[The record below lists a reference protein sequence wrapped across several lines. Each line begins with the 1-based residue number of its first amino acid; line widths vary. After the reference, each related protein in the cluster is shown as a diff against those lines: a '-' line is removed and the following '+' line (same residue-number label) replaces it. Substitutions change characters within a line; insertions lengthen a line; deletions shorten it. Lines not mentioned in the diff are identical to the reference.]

1 EDDDDDDD
9 DNSLFPT
16 TEPIMPLIPFDLFPI
31 CPFGC
36 QCYVRV
42 VHCSDLGLTS
52 IPRNIP
58 PDTRMIDLQNN
69 KIKEVKE
76 NDLQGLTSLYA
87 LALNNNK
94 ISKIHP
100 KAFQP
105 TKKLRRLYLSHN
117 QLTEIPTN
125 LPKTL
130 AELRIHANKVKK
142 IHKDV
147 FKGMK
152 SLHVLEMSANPLD
165 NDGIEPGAFEGV
177 NIYHIRIAEAKLTS
191 IPKELPSSL
200 LELHLDDNKITT
212 IELEDFNRYK
222 DLQRLGLGN
231 NKIKDVENGSFA
243 NIPSIREIHLEKN
256 KLKKVPPG
264 LPELKY
270 LQVVFLHSNHIA
282 KLGVN
287 DFCPTGRR
295 KKKALY
301 SGISLFN
308 NPVKYWEV
316 QPSTFPFL
324 LSMYC
329 DHRKLKTIP
338 NIPSH
343 VQQLYLQNN
352 DIEAVPAGPFTNV
365 TFLREIN
372 LSHNKIK
379 FHMIDHGVFAKLSN
393 LVQLHLQHNEL
404 EEFPFPLPSSLERLL
419 LGFNKI
425 SQLSGNALE
434 GLPNITMLD
443 LCNNFLDDSGL
454 KGKPFSNTKNLMQLN
469 LCNNKLQTMP
479 PDLPS
484 SLMYLSLEN
493 NSISYIPENYFNRLP
508 KIIALRMSHN
518 NLQNIPRNTFNLPNL
533 LELNLGHNKLTQV
546 FHIPRS
552 LQHLYIEDND
562 IEKEYDEAED
572 NHETHDQETEED
584 HEVED
589 N

>member
-1 EDDDDDDD
+1 MKEYTLLLFLALCSAKPLIGPSYFTLKNMMLQDMEEDDDDDDD

-16 TEPIMPLIPFDLFPI
+16 TEPIIPLIPFDLFPI

-69 KIKEVKE
+69 KIREVKE

-94 ISKIHP
+94 ITKIHP

-130 AELRIHANKVKK
+130 AELRIHANKVNK

-152 SLHVLEMSANPLD
+152 SLHVLEMSANPLN

-191 IPKELPSSL
+191 IPKDLPSSL
-200 LELHLDDNKITT
+200 LELHLDDNKITA

-222 DLQRLGLGN
+222 DLQSYLHADERS
-231 NKIKDVENGSFA
+231 DVFPTYILIILSYCF
-243 NIPSIREIHLEKN
+243 L
-256 KLKKVPPG
+256 L
-264 LPELKY
+264 

-316 QPSTFPFL
+316 QPSTFRCIL
-324 LSMYC
+324 ARNS
-329 DHRKLKTIP
+329 
-338 NIPSH
+338 
-343 VQQLYLQNN
+343 
-352 DIEAVPAGPFTNV
+352 
-365 TFLREIN
+365 
-372 LSHNKIK
+372 
-379 FHMIDHGVFAKLSN
+379 
-393 LVQLHLQHNEL
+393 VQL
-404 EEFPFPLPSSLERLL
+404 
-419 LGFNKI
+419 G
-425 SQLSGNALE
+425 
-434 GLPNITMLD
+434 
-443 LCNNFLDDSGL
+443 NFL
-454 KGKPFSNTKNLMQLN
+454 K
-469 LCNNKLQTMP
+469 
-479 PDLPS
+479 
-484 SLMYLSLEN
+484 
-493 NSISYIPENYFNRLP
+493 
-508 KIIALRMSHN
+508 
-518 NLQNIPRNTFNLPNL
+518 
-533 LELNLGHNKLTQV
+533 
-546 FHIPRS
+546 
-552 LQHLYIEDND
+552 
-562 IEKEYDEAED
+562 
-572 NHETHDQETEED
+572 
-584 HEVED
+584 
-589 N
+589 

>member
-1 EDDDDDDD
+1 EDDYDDDDDDD
-9 DNSLFPT
+9 SLFPT
-16 TEPIMPLIPFDLFPI
+16 IEPIIPLMPFDLFPT

-125 LPKTL
+125 LPRTL
-130 AELRIHANKVKK
+130 AELRIHANKVNK
-142 IHKDV
+142 IPKDI

-152 SLHVLEMSANPLD
+152 SLHVLEISANPI
-165 NDGIEPGAFEGV
+165 NNNGIEPGAFEGV

-191 IPKELPSSL
+191 VPKDFPSSL
-200 LELHLDDNKITT
+200 LELHLDDNKITA
-212 IELEDFNRYK
+212 IELEDFKRYK

-231 NKIKDVENGSFA
+231 NRIKEVENGSFA
-243 NIPSIREIHLEKN
+243 NMPSIREIHLEKN

-308 NPVKYWEV
+308 NPVKECFCP
-316 QPSTFPFL
+316 PSFP

-338 NIPSH
+338 NIPRH

-352 DIEAVPAGPFTNV
+352 DIEAVPARPFTNA

-372 LSHNKIK
+372 LSHNRIK
-379 FHMIDHGVFAKLSN
+379 FHMIDQGVFAKLSN

-404 EEFPFPLPSSLERLL
+404 EEFPFPLPRSLERLL

-425 SQLSGNALE
+425 SRLSGNALE
-434 GLPNITMLD
+434 GIPNLTMLD
-443 LCNNFLDDSGL
+443 LCSNFLEDSAL
-454 KGKPFSNTKNLMQLN
+454 KGKSFSNMKNLMQLN

-518 NLQNIPRNTFNLPNL
+518 NLQDIPPKTFNLPNL
-533 LELNLGHNKLTQV
+533 LELNLGHNKLKQV
-546 FHIPRS
+546 FYIPRS

-562 IEKEYDEAED
+562 IEKEYEEED
-572 NHETHDQETEED
+572 DHDHETEED
-584 HEVED
+584 REAED
-589 N
+589 

>member
-1 EDDDDDDD
+1 MKEYTLLLFLALCSAKPLIGPSYFTLKNMMLQDMEDDDDDDYD

-152 SLHVLEMSANPLD
+152 SLHVLEMSANPLN

-200 LELHLDDNKITT
+200 LELHLDDNKITA

-316 QPSTFPFL
+316 QPSTFRCIL
-324 LSMYC
+324 ARNS
-329 DHRKLKTIP
+329 
-338 NIPSH
+338 
-343 VQQLYLQNN
+343 
-352 DIEAVPAGPFTNV
+352 
-365 TFLREIN
+365 
-372 LSHNKIK
+372 
-379 FHMIDHGVFAKLSN
+379 
-393 LVQLHLQHNEL
+393 VQL
-404 EEFPFPLPSSLERLL
+404 
-419 LGFNKI
+419 G
-425 SQLSGNALE
+425 
-434 GLPNITMLD
+434 
-443 LCNNFLDDSGL
+443 NFL
-454 KGKPFSNTKNLMQLN
+454 K
-469 LCNNKLQTMP
+469 
-479 PDLPS
+479 
-484 SLMYLSLEN
+484 
-493 NSISYIPENYFNRLP
+493 
-508 KIIALRMSHN
+508 
-518 NLQNIPRNTFNLPNL
+518 
-533 LELNLGHNKLTQV
+533 
-546 FHIPRS
+546 
-552 LQHLYIEDND
+552 
-562 IEKEYDEAED
+562 
-572 NHETHDQETEED
+572 
-584 HEVED
+584 
-589 N
+589 

>member
-1 EDDDDDDD
+1 MKEYTLLLFLALCSAKPLIGPSYFTLKNMMLQDMEEDDDEDDN
-9 DNSLFPT
+9 NSLFPT
-16 TEPIMPLIPFDLFPI
+16 TEPIIPLIPFDLFPV

-69 KIKEVKE
+69 KIREVKE
-76 NDLQGLTSLYA
+76 NDLQGLMSLYA

-94 ISKIHP
+94 ITKIHP

-125 LPKTL
+125 LPTTL

-142 IHKDV
+142 IHKDA

-152 SLHVLEMSANPLD
+152 SLHVLEMSANPIN

-191 IPKELPSSL
+191 IPKGLPSSL
-200 LELHLDDNKITT
+200 LELHLDDNKITA
-212 IELEDFNRYK
+212 IEIEDFNRYK

-316 QPSTFPFL
+316 QPSTFRCIL
-324 LSMYC
+324 ARNS
-329 DHRKLKTIP
+329 
-338 NIPSH
+338 
-343 VQQLYLQNN
+343 
-352 DIEAVPAGPFTNV
+352 
-365 TFLREIN
+365 
-372 LSHNKIK
+372 
-379 FHMIDHGVFAKLSN
+379 
-393 LVQLHLQHNEL
+393 VQL
-404 EEFPFPLPSSLERLL
+404 
-419 LGFNKI
+419 G
-425 SQLSGNALE
+425 
-434 GLPNITMLD
+434 
-443 LCNNFLDDSGL
+443 NFL
-454 KGKPFSNTKNLMQLN
+454 K
-469 LCNNKLQTMP
+469 
-479 PDLPS
+479 
-484 SLMYLSLEN
+484 
-493 NSISYIPENYFNRLP
+493 
-508 KIIALRMSHN
+508 
-518 NLQNIPRNTFNLPNL
+518 
-533 LELNLGHNKLTQV
+533 
-546 FHIPRS
+546 
-552 LQHLYIEDND
+552 
-562 IEKEYDEAED
+562 
-572 NHETHDQETEED
+572 
-584 HEVED
+584 
-589 N
+589 

>member
-1 EDDDDDDD
+1 MKEYTLLLFLALCSAKSLTGPSYFTLKNMMLQDMEDDDDDYDD

-16 TEPIMPLIPFDLFPI
+16 AEPILPLIPFDLFPT

-94 ISKIHP
+94 IYKIHP

-105 TKKLRRLYLSHN
+105 TKRLRRLYLSHN

-125 LPKTL
+125 CPETL
-130 AELRIHANKVKK
+130 K
-142 IHKDV
+142 IPKDV

-152 SLHVLEMSANPLD
+152 SLHVLEMSANPLN

-191 IPKELPSSL
+191 IPKGSVPC
-200 LELHLDDNKITT
+200 T
-212 IELEDFNRYK
+212 IS
-222 DLQRLGLGN
+222 RLGLGN
-231 NKIKDVENGSFA
+231 NKIKEVEMEVS
-243 NIPSIREIHLEKN
+243 PTSQVYVKSHLEKN

-316 QPSTFPFL
+316 QPSTFRAFL
-324 LSMYC
+324 ARNS
-329 DHRKLKTIP
+329 
-338 NIPSH
+338 
-343 VQQLYLQNN
+343 
-352 DIEAVPAGPFTNV
+352 
-365 TFLREIN
+365 
-372 LSHNKIK
+372 
-379 FHMIDHGVFAKLSN
+379 
-393 LVQLHLQHNEL
+393 VQL
-404 EEFPFPLPSSLERLL
+404 
-419 LGFNKI
+419 G
-425 SQLSGNALE
+425 
-434 GLPNITMLD
+434 
-443 LCNNFLDDSGL
+443 NFL
-454 KGKPFSNTKNLMQLN
+454 K
-469 LCNNKLQTMP
+469 
-479 PDLPS
+479 
-484 SLMYLSLEN
+484 
-493 NSISYIPENYFNRLP
+493 
-508 KIIALRMSHN
+508 
-518 NLQNIPRNTFNLPNL
+518 
-533 LELNLGHNKLTQV
+533 
-546 FHIPRS
+546 
-552 LQHLYIEDND
+552 
-562 IEKEYDEAED
+562 
-572 NHETHDQETEED
+572 
-584 HEVED
+584 
-589 N
+589 